1 MKTIFLNA
9 KMGSFRTYFDSK
21 KLIKVL
27 AYVYNDKSNNIPIG
41 KIKTIFLL
49 SKKCLKM

>member
-1 MKTIFLNA
+1 MQKWVHLGLILIQ
-9 KMGSFRTYFDSK
+9 K

-27 AYVYNDKSNNIPIG
+27 AYVNNDKSNNIPIG